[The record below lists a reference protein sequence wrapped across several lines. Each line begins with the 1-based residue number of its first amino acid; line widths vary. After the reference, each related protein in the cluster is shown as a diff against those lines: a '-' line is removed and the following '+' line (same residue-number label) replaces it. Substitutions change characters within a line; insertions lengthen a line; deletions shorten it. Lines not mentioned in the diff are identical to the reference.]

1 MKIPKEQH
9 EEFARFFSEPSRE
22 NLRNLVKNT
31 IGEADHL
38 DFKERWPETHKL
50 AKHVL
55 SVANSGGGA
64 IVIGIAQSKDG
75 KLDPTGLHSVTDKSY
90 IATQLQKFIP
100 KPLKYFV
107 LDFHYK
113 SSDYD
118 YLIGK
123 SFQVLLIEDVPEE
136 LPFLALSD
144 AGDLRKN
151 AIYVRSGTS
160 SREADHD
167 ELQAII
173 NRRVET
179 GHSSQGTL
187 TLKKHLEQLRALDE
201 WRHGNDSWIGEMI
214 RKTQT
219 MMDDTESSDYKEFVE
234 EAYEAKKALIQRELG
249 VGL

>member
-1 MKIPKEQH
+1 MKIPKDQH

-38 DFKERWPETHKL
+38 DFKEHWPDSPKL
-50 AKHVL
+50 ARHVL

-64 IVIGIAQSKDG
+64 IVVGVAQNKEG
-75 KLDPTGLHSVTDKSY
+75 KLEPCGLISLADKSS
-90 IATQLQKFIP
+90 IAMQLQKFLP

-113 SSDYD
+113 SSDYGD
-118 YLIGK
+118 LVGK
-123 SFQVLLIEDVPEE
+123 SFQVLLIEDEPKE
-136 LPFLALSD
+136 LPFLSLSD
-144 AGDLRKN
+144 GIDVRKN
-151 AIYVRSGTS
+151 AIYVRFGTN

-167 ELQAII
+167 ELQSII

-179 GHSSQGTL
+179 GHSSQGRL

-201 WRHGNDSWIGEMI
+201 SRQGNDSWLSEVL
-214 RKTQT
+214 RQT
-219 MMDDTESSDYKEFVE
+219 ASMADDKESSDFKEFLE
-234 EAYEAKKALIQRELG
+234 SAYEAKKALIHKELG